1 MAALPTTESKLWRSF
16 GIDLPLRLAA
26 EILTFGSRRLQA
38 QAEHVAALGRCGSPA
53 ETIELQT
60 DFLMKTF
67 TDYQREADALSR
79 DVVDIAVPGEHRPRR
94 LRPGFGLGT
103 VGRTGGGHRRDEPT
117 LRCIEGA
124 FVSATS
130 ARDRHRSE
138 DRPLLVPPRI
148 ASRRREWP

>member
-1 MAALPTTESKLWRSF
+1 MTSRITGSETPPVSGFGDMSALPTMESKLWRSF

-79 DVVDIAVPGEHRPRR
+79 DVVDLAVPGGASASRR
-94 LRPGFGLGT
+94 LRPGIRPGNGRQDGREAT
-103 VGRTGGGHRRDEPT
+103 V
-117 LRCIEGA
+117 A
-124 FVSATS
+124 MN
-130 ARDRHRSE
+130 
-138 DRPLLVPPRI
+138 PR
-148 ASRRREWP
+148 